1 MKPNKLLHPASVML
15 LIFASS
21 ANANENLPQAKPDK
35 PVENAACVAPEYR
48 QFDFWLGEWDVYG
61 GTDGK
66 RVLGHSRIELHAS
79 GCWLSEHWQSGSG
92 PAHDGTSL
100 NTWDAQYKVW
110 RQFWVGADAGVLRLE
125 GKFHEG
131 VMTLEGQLPGENQ
144 QTQLQRI
151 TWIPNADG
159 SVTQHWEISD
169 DKGGSWQTSFLGI
182 YRRVM
187 K

>member
-1 MKPNKLLHPASVML
+1 MKANKLLHPVSML
-15 LIFASS
+15 LMMLASS
-21 ANANENLPQAKPDK
+21 ANARESPDK
-35 PVENAACVAPEYR
+35 TVENAACVAPEYR

-66 RVLGHSRIELHAS
+66 RVLGHSRIERHAS

-125 GKFHEG
+125 GKFHLG
-131 VMTLEGQLPGENQ
+131 VMTMEGQLPGENQ
-144 QTQLQRI
+144 PIQLQRI
-151 TWIPNADG
+151 TWTPNTDG

-169 DKGGSWQTSFLGI
+169 DKGASWQTSFLGI
-182 YRRVM
+182 YRRTM